1 MFTFGEMVV
10 VEARKQA
17 TQLVQ
22 FKGILIVSFM
32 LIHLHHDFL
41 SKRDHCFHG
50 LKGTIES
57 T

>member
-32 LIHLHHDFL
+32 LIHLHYDFL